1 MQYIL
6 QSKYYLEEV
15 TWCNKNY
22 MPSFK
27 DQVEL
32 SSMSAGAP
40 VLTLAALMAVGATK
54 ETFEWAS
61 CVPDMVRACGEIGR
75 FLNDISA
82 YKVLIHAAT
91 GSREKQHLMR
101 FRESK
106 FRKIWL
112 LPHEKQFY

>member
-1 MQYIL
+1 
-6 QSKYYLEEV
+6 
-15 TWCNKNY
+15 

-40 VLTLAALMAVGATK
+40 VLTLAALMGVGKEATK

-61 CVPDMVRACGEIGR
+61 CVPDMVRACGEIAR

-82 YKVLIHAAT
+82 YKVLT
-91 GSREKQHLMR
+91 QHVLP
-101 FRESK
+101 
-106 FRKIWL
+106 L
-112 LPHEKQFY
+112 L